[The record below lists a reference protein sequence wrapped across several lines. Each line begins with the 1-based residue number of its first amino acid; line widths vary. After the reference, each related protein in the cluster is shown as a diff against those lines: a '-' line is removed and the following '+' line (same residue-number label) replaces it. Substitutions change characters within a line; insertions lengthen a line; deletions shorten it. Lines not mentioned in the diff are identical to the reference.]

1 MRTKAAAIGMSAF
14 AKQPTR
20 GKISALATN
29 CADLADSKAI
39 PRGNAPDTGREATGY
54 RPRLQVYTPSV
65 LSLR

>member
-1 MRTKAAAIGMSAF
+1 VRTKAAAIGMSAF

-39 PRGNAPDTGREATGY
+39 PRAMPQTPAQRPQATGPVC
-54 RPRLQVYTPSV
+54 RFTR
-65 LSLR
+65 RAF